1 MPRPIA
7 LRLLAALSAVLLAGC
22 ATTEKPILQ
31 AAPMNSSVTGF
42 IDKTAEAGGV
52 LHPYVAYVPRHY
64 TPDQAWPLV
73 IFLHGAGER
82 GGDGLVQ
89 TEVGIGTALRRR
101 PEQWP
106 AIVIMPQCPEGQ
118 LWDAALPAVEAA
130 IARTTEEYRIDP
142 RRVYL
147 TGLSMGGYGAW
158 LWAGLAPERF
168 AAVMPICGGGAPEKI
183 ARLSETGGGADFG
196 TLEQRVR
203 ALATVPVW
211 AFHGATDEVVPPE
224 ESRDMVR
231 RVRAAG
237 GEVHYTE
244 FPDTGHN
251 SWDQAYAHGEAVRW
265 LFEQRK
271 P

>member
-1 MPRPIA
+1 MPRSMTIHV
-7 LRLLAALSAVLLAGC
+7 LAALPALILAGC
-22 ATTEKPILQ
+22 ATAGKATLQ
-31 AAPMNSSVTGF
+31 AAPMNSSITGF
-42 IDKTAEAGGV
+42 IDKTAEVNGA
-52 LHPYVAYVPRHY
+52 LHPYAAYVPRDY
-64 TPDQAWPLV
+64 TPERAWPLV
-73 IFLHGAGER
+73 VFLHGAGER
-82 GGDGLVQ
+82 GSDGLVQ

-106 AIVIMPQCPEGQ
+106 AIVVMPQCPEGR

-130 IARTTEEYRIDP
+130 MARTMREYRIDP

-158 LWAGLAPERF
+158 MWAGLAPERF
-168 AAVMPICGGGAPEKI
+168 AAVMPICGGGEPEKI
-183 ARLSETGGGADFG
+183 ARLSEEGVIGDFG
-196 TLEQRVR
+196 TLEQRVQ

-211 AFHGATDEVVPPE
+211 AFHGAADEVVPPE

-231 RVRAAG
+231 RVREAG

-244 FPDTGHN
+244 FADTGHN
-251 SWDQAYAHGEAVRW
+251 SWDQAYAHEEAVRW